1 MAARIPPLSGR
12 MRPIVRTGC
21 FWSCRNRCSALPVS
35 SRNGRIPRKKTR
47 LTGRIL
53 RLLKPDSS
61 GCHWQTVGWKKPA
74 RSDRRSFPN
83 RRMMNRSLSPAP
95 SSLFASSAVRRWL
108 TLLPS
113 WTFRTAFL
121 NRRQSALLR
130 KALKRQ
136 SEWLLFLTYSFLS
149 VRRLLGHFL
158 FKERKFVASII
169 FW

>member
-12 MRPIVRTGC
+12 MRLIVRTGC

-35 SRNGRIPRKKTR
+35 SRNDRIPRKKTR
-47 LTGRIL
+47 PTGRIL
-53 RLLKPDSS
+53 RFLKPDSS

-74 RSDRRSFPN
+74 RSDRRNFPN
-83 RRMMNRSLSPAP
+83 RRKMKRSLSPAP
-95 SSLFASSAVRRWL
+95 SSPFVLSAVRRWM
-108 TLLPS
+108 TLPS

-130 KALKRQ
+130 KVLKRQ
-136 SEWLLFLTYSFLS
+136 SGWLLFLSYSFLS

-158 FKERKFVASII
+158 FKER
-169 FW
+169 